1 MSKIINLFLGD
12 VRRMC
17 SNIVSIIVVIGL
29 TAIPAIFTWFN
40 VAASWD
46 PFSSTGNLKFAVA
59 SEDEG
64 YSSDLMPVKVT
75 VGDTVLSTLR
85 ANSQLAWTF
94 TTADQAIE
102 GTKSGE
108 YYAAVVIPKDFSRNM
123 MTFFTDDAKHATIA
137 YYFNDKKNALA
148 PKVTEQ
154 GADQV
159 SAQVNQVFAQTIA
172 NVALSLAEGL
182 INQMSQPEAQQRL
195 TTFNEHIASLGD
207 DLDSLN
213 ATIDAYDDLLTAAGT
228 LMDSSVTLLGQASDA
243 AGDVTSGTDAAR
255 SSAADITSALTA
267 TTGTLTDALKTSAS
281 GFDSVG
287 TSIDQLY
294 ASAGKQ
300 ADDTAAAIR
309 NQANNV
315 DAQIRE
321 YRALRDALSAAI
333 DRLPADVQPAARPLL
348 DKLDLTI
355 ERLEAL
361 RDGLNAAADAVAEG
375 KATAEQGRQDVKDL
389 AAQASQSVT
398 DLKNSYENTLKP
410 QLDGLAATVGDAAK
424 ALQGTSGNLDQA
436 IGDLTG
442 AAGSASATLTDIRTT
457 LADVRTKLTEASTAL
472 HDFSDK
478 LGGALAG
485 GDMAQVKDLLAGAA
499 SPESLASTL
508 AAPVTLERNAVF
520 HVANF
525 GSSMAPFYS
534 VLSLWVGALLI
545 CVTLKPTVSR
555 RVRRELGD
563 PTASQMYLGHYGVF
577 GLIGLMQSTFLN
589 GGSLLFMHVQAVHP
603 WAYMLSGWVSS
614 LVFTFFVYTMLASFG
629 NVGKAIGVIMLIV
642 QVSGANGAYPLQVL
656 PALFRHVSPFLPAT
670 HAISAFR
677 ASIAGIWNN
686 DLWMSLGALLLFIP
700 PLLLLGLV
708 LRKPLIRFNT
718 WYVAKVETTKLL

>member
-1 MSKIINLFLGD
+1 MSKIINLFVGD
-12 VRRMC
+12 VRRMF
-17 SNIVSIIVVIGL
+17 SNIVSVIVVIGL
-29 TAIPAIFTWFN
+29 TAIPAVFTWFN

-46 PFSSTGNLKFAVA
+46 PFSYTGNLKFAVA

-64 YSSDLMPVKVT
+64 YSSDLMPVKIT

-85 ANSQLAWTF
+85 ANSQLDWTF

-123 MTFFTDDAKHATIA
+123 MTFFTDNAEHATIS

-148 PKVTEQ
+148 PKVTGQ

-159 SAQVNQVFAQTIA
+159 SAQVNQVFAQTIG

-182 INQMSQPEAQQRL
+182 VNQMSQPEAQQRL
-195 TTFNEHIASLGD
+195 TTFNDNVASLAD
-207 DLDSLN
+207 DLDSLG
-213 ATIDAYDDLLTAAGT
+213 ATIDAYDGLLTAAGT

-243 AGDVTSGTDAAR
+243 ATSVTDGVDTAK
-255 SSAADITSALTA
+255 SSASDITSALTA
-267 TTGTLTDALKTSAS
+267 AAGTLTDALNAS
-281 GFDSVG
+281 SSSFAAVG

-309 NQANNV
+309 NQAGNV
-315 DAQIRE
+315 DAQVGE
-321 YRALRDALSAAI
+321 YRALRDALNTAI
-333 DRLPADVQPAARPLL
+333 GRLPADVQPLAQPLL
-348 DKLDLTI
+348 AKIDLTI
-355 ERLEAL
+355 GRLEAL

-375 KATAEQGRQDVKDL
+375 KATAEQGRQDVRDL
-389 AAQASQSVT
+389 ATQASQSVA
-398 DLKNSYENTLKP
+398 DLKSSYEDSLKP
-410 QLDGLAATVGDAAK
+410 RLDQLASTVNDAAT

-436 IGDLTG
+436 IGDLTD

-457 LADVRTKLTEASTAL
+457 LTDVKTKLSEASGAL

-485 GDMAQVKDLLAGAA
+485 GDMAQVKDLLASAS
-499 SPESLASTL
+499 SPEELAATL
-508 AAPVTLERNAVF
+508 ATPVALQRNAVF
-520 HVANF
+520 PVANF

-534 VLSLWVGALLI
+534 VISLWVGALLI

-555 RVRRELGD
+555 RVRRELGN
-563 PTASQMYLGHYGVF
+563 PTAGQMYLGHYGIF

-589 GGSLLFMHVQAVHP
+589 GGSLLFMHVQSVHP
-603 WAYMLSGWVSS
+603 WAYMLSGWVAS

-629 NVGKAIGVIMLIV
+629 NVGKAIGVIVLIV

-656 PALFRHVSPFLPAT
+656 PALFRYVSPFLPAT

-677 ASIAGIWNN
+677 ASVAGIFEG
-686 DLWMSLGALLLFIP
+686 DLWRSLGAMLLFIP

-718 WYVAKVETTKLL
+718 WYVAKVESTKLL